1 MKIDLSKYKKMS
13 SNEIKNYEL
22 NILKVFD
29 DFAKKN
35 NLNYCLAYGT
45 LLGSIRHKGFIPW
58 DDDIDIFMLRK
69 DYDKLLTLMKSN
81 NNIIAE
87 NIKFESYETS
97 NYYYPFAKVCD
108 SRTIT
113 ISPNTPYNESLWI
126 DIFPL
131 DNVSEN
137 SKINFLKIKIYQKMI
152 ISKLTVK
159 YNGWVPY
166 YKHII
171 KKMIKFLLFPIPV
184 RFFTK
189 SIIKIAKKDNDDPS
203 SKMVGDICWGSIDGS
218 SVRMPIAYF
227 DKFDSG
233 SFENC
238 EFPIISQYHEY
249 LALQYGDYMKLP
261 PENKRITHSL
271 DAYVKLD

>member
-1 MKIDLSKYKKMS
+1 MNIDLSRYKKLNS
-13 SNEIKNYEL
+13 HEIKNCEL
-22 NILKVFD
+22 NILKAFD
-29 DFAKKN
+29 NFAKKN
-35 NLNYCLAYGT
+35 DLNYCLAYGT

-69 DYDKLLTLMKSN
+69 DYDRLLKLMEKN
-81 NNIIAE
+81 NNVIAE
-87 NIKFESYETS
+87 NIRFESYETS

-113 ISPNTPYNESLWI
+113 ICPNTPYNESLWI

-131 DNVSEN
+131 DNVSEK

-171 KKMIKFLLFPIPV
+171 KKIIKFLSFPIPI
-184 RFFTK
+184 RYFTK
-189 SIIKIAKKDNDDPS
+189 KIIKTAKKDNYDIT

-218 SVRMPIAYF
+218 SVRIPSAYF
-227 DKFDSG
+227 EKFTDG
-233 SFENC
+233 IFENYN
-238 EFPIISQYHEY
+238 FPIISQYHEY
-249 LALQYGDYMKLP
+249 LTLQYGDYMKLP
-261 PENKRITHSL
+261 PEDKRITHSI